1 MENYLNDV
9 IQGNLRQ
16 RGLLKEN
23 EVAKKVGDLVIAVSA
38 IDNSQRIIG
47 KAAHVL
53 VENKRILKG

>member
-9 IQGNLRQ
+9 IQENLRQ
-16 RGLLKEN
+16 RGLLTEN

-47 KAAHVL
+47 KAANVL